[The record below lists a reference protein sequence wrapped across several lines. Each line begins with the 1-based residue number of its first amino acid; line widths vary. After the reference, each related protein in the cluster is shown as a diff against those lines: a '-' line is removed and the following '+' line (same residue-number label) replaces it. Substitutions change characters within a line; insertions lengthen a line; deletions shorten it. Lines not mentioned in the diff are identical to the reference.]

1 MHHFRNNI
9 IIIPLSVNC
18 KLDIAK
24 ECKALA
30 IDIGNTLHYSEGDFS
45 LVIFSLVY
53 IYLIEFDFMLI
64 LKWII

>member
-53 IYLIEFDFMLI
+53 IFLIEFDFMLI
-64 LKWII
+64 L